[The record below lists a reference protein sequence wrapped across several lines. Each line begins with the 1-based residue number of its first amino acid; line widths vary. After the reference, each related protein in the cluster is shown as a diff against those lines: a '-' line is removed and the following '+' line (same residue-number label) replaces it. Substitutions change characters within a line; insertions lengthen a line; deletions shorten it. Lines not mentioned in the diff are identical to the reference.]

1 MKLRLLSFLAAV
13 CMTSVSYAQTQFYQN
28 SFETTIGWSLSH
40 VFDDGFS
47 DYSKRDTLG
56 GFSFSNTATNVDG
69 MYLIGAEDTDAETTS
84 PSDGVVTLSLD
95 SIFIDGFSSIDLTLG
110 IANPGGSNYDQ
121 CTLSNGDSILIEAQ
135 VDTNGY
141 QRLAFFC
148 TPAGS
153 NHPRMYLDTNGNK
166 IGGDV
171 AGEDSLDA
179 NLRDWT
185 FPISGSGKYLNIR
198 IKYRMDSGNEE
209 VAFDNVRLSGSG
221 STCGNPQNLSIS
233 NITSSTADASWVS
246 NATLAQIQ
254 WEASGFTLGNGF
266 KDTSSTGTFSLPS
279 LNSGTTYDVYVKDS
293 CASSSS
299 SWLGPISF
307 TTVSSVC
314 NDPDSLE
321 VSNVSFTQVDLGW
334 RTGGSTSWNIEWDT
348 AGFLPGT
355 GNMVMATN
363 SNPYTLTG
371 LTPGTNYQFWVQ
383 DTCNGVG
390 VSSWVGPFPFVT
402 SSVPSYPIMQI
413 HSEDT
418 NGVADSLG
426 TYCWTSGI
434 VAGINMRT
442 SGQEFFMVDPSNNAG
457 IMVFDFSFAGYTVLE
472 GDSIRVRGSVAQFN
486 GLTQFTP
493 DSIEVLSSG
502 VALPNYNQVVG
513 FSESLESQLLELVD
527 VELIN
532 PSQWPATVLT
542 GSGANVDIRTLSG
555 DTVTIRIDRE
565 TNIDGNVPTP
575 SGLFTVR
582 GILGQF
588 DFSSPYDA
596 GYQLF
601 PRYKEDI
608 LVSYPTLFI
617 NELSS
622 VQDSL
627 IADPAD
633 GDFDDWIEILN
644 PNSDTVDLAN
654 YYLSDGSNSYRLP
667 AGGSETMIAPGG
679 HLLIWADDSV
689 QNGNNHLDFTLA
701 ASGSVHL
708 IRPDSSMGD
717 SITYPSLGN
726 NESYGRQPDG
736 SFTWVVYDGSDGEP
750 TPGDTNALA
759 TPPVI
764 PAYSIGQINKDDVNG
779 EPDSIGVYC
788 SISGTVF
795 TPDLDGNAGLSF
807 FIHDGTGGIN
817 VFNFN
822 DVDAYVVTMGDSI
835 QVYGEVD
842 FYRGLTELFV
852 DSIKI
857 LATAQPVRTPTVVT
871 SLSAATEAELIT
883 LEDVQIIGGTWPGP
897 GASDQNLDLLTQSGD
912 TVTMRIETSFPIED
926 SILNAPS
933 GLFTVTGV
941 GGQFDFGS
949 PYTEGYQIFPR
960 FDVDID
966 SSVCAVAD
974 GLNSS
979 NVTDS
984 AATLSWNG
992 NGASTWDLRWG
1003 TGGTPMDSI
1012 SGLTDS
1018 SYTLMGLTDTT
1029 AYDYWVKADCGSKSA
1044 DWSDVANF
1052 TTLKT
1057 EVPDTNIS
1065 VNDLTGRSNLLKA
1078 YPNPIERG
1086 SVLQLNM
1093 KVNYTLY
1100 NVVGQ
1105 AVRFG
1110 EGIRI
1115 ETIGLE
1121 SGVYLLQANT
1131 GETIR
1136 VVVK

>member
-1 MKLRLLSFLAAV
+1 M
-13 CMTSVSYAQTQFYQN
+13 
-28 SFETTIGWSLSH
+28 
-40 VFDDGFS
+40 
-47 DYSKRDTLG
+47 
-56 GFSFSNTATNVDG
+56 
-69 MYLIGAEDTDAETTS
+69 
-84 PSDGVVTLSLD
+84 
-95 SIFIDGFSSIDLTLG
+95 
-110 IANPGGSNYDQ
+110 
-121 CTLSNGDSILIEAQ
+121 
-135 VDTNGY
+135 
-141 QRLAFFC
+141 
-148 TPAGS
+148 
-153 NHPRMYLDTNGNK
+153 
-166 IGGDV
+166 
-171 AGEDSLDA
+171 
-179 NLRDWT
+179 
-185 FPISGSGKYLNIR
+185 
-198 IKYRMDSGNEE
+198 
-209 VAFDNVRLSGSG
+209 
-221 STCGNPQNLSIS
+221 
-233 NITSSTADASWVS
+233 
-246 NATLAQIQ
+246 
-254 WEASGFTLGNGF
+254 
-266 KDTSSTGTFSLPS
+266 
-279 LNSGTTYDVYVKDS
+279 
-293 CASSSS
+293 
-299 SWLGPISF
+299 
-307 TTVSSVC
+307 
-314 NDPDSLE
+314 
-321 VSNVSFTQVDLGW
+321 
-334 RTGGSTSWNIEWDT
+334 
-348 AGFLPGT
+348 
-355 GNMVMATN
+355 
-363 SNPYTLTG
+363 
-371 LTPGTNYQFWVQ
+371 
-383 DTCNGVG
+383 
-390 VSSWVGPFPFVT
+390 
-402 SSVPSYPIMQI
+402 
-413 HSEDT
+413 
-418 NGVADSLG
+418 
-426 TYCWTSGI
+426 
-434 VAGINMRT
+434 
-442 SGQEFFMVDPSNNAG
+442 
-457 IMVFDFSFAGYTVLE
+457 
-472 GDSIRVRGSVAQFN
+472 
-486 GLTQFTP
+486 
-493 DSIEVLSSG
+493 
-502 VALPNYNQVVG
+502 
-513 FSESLESQLLELVD
+513 
-527 VELIN
+527 
-532 PSQWPATVLT
+532 
-542 GSGANVDIRTLSG
+542 
-555 DTVTIRIDRE
+555 
-565 TNIDGNVPTP
+565 
-575 SGLFTVR
+575 
-582 GILGQF
+582 
-588 DFSSPYDA
+588 
-596 GYQLF
+596 
-601 PRYKEDI
+601 
-608 LVSYPTLFI
+608 
-617 NELSS
+617 
-622 VQDSL
+622 
-627 IADPAD
+627 
-633 GDFDDWIEILN
+633 
-644 PNSDTVDLAN
+644 
-654 YYLSDGSNSYRLP
+654 
-667 AGGSETMIAPGG
+667 
-679 HLLIWADDSV
+679 
-689 QNGNNHLDFTLA
+689 
-701 ASGSVHL
+701 
-708 IRPDSSMGD
+708 
-717 SITYPSLGN
+717 
-726 NESYGRQPDG
+726 
-736 SFTWVVYDGSDGEP
+736 YDGSDGEP